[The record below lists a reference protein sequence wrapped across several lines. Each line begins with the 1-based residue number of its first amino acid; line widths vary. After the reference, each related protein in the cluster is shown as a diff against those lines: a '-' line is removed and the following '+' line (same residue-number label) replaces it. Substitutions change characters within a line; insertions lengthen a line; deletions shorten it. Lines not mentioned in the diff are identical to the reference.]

1 MRVMEKEVE
10 ELKVIKTIVKKKSV
24 KKDTENS
31 IKKKVIGES
40 EKKTLQP

>member
-24 KKDTENS
+24 KKDTENF
-31 IKKKVIGES
+31 
-40 EKKTLQP
+40 